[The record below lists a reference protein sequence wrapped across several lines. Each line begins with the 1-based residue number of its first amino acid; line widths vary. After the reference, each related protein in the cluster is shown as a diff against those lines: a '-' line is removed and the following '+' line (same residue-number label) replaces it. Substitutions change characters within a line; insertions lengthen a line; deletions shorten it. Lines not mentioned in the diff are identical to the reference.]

1 VSTFFATSA
10 SGQHAFAP
18 FPTANQTAPASQAPI
33 PPRRLV
39 TESDWEHDM
48 SSSDAAEAAAT
59 ATASLANSLLNHAAT
74 PEALVKLLTRP
85 LDEQAVH
92 ARGLFGWMLYLIA
105 SVILAAS
112 RLSLW
117 ILSFATITVPTLIF
131 KVLSVSFTLTLN
143 FSSLYATTAIFT
155 DLGCF

>member
-1 VSTFFATSA
+1 
-10 SGQHAFAP
+10 
-18 FPTANQTAPASQAPI
+18 
-33 PPRRLV
+33 
-39 TESDWEHDM
+39 M

-59 ATASLANSLLNHAAT
+59 ATASLASSLVAHAAT
-74 PEALVKLLTRP
+74 PEALAQLLLTRP

-117 ILSFATITVPTLIF
+117 VLSFATITVPTLIF
-131 KVLSVSFTLTLN
+131 KVLSISFTLTLN
-143 FSSLYATTAIFT
+143 FSSLYSATVI
-155 DLGCF
+155 LLI